1 LLSET
6 TSEGPKIKLSDI
18 PLTMPGNHYIP
29 QKLTTLLVYGRPPL
43 VFGGMLCAIAVMWTR
58 SPVLY
63 ILGVV
68 FLFVSMTFDLVDGWF
83 AARFHPHPV
92 MANLADRIMDK
103 VVYSIIFPLVAVGT
117 MWRIHIITPDINRA
131 ELLHA
136 ILVMILTV
144 TVLVRDNFAN
154 FMRGFAIRCDQDP
167 EYSEFT
173 RLRTIVSA
181 PVGALLYAYAFYV
194 PEGPQTRI
202 YSSISWFGNL
212 PLRGLF
218 FIEIIFLIINLGS
231 IALYCRKYG
240 SLCLDELC
248 LGNEPL
254 RRRILAFFPNALT
267 VMNAMMGLLAVFFAY
282 QGRIREAYLFL
293 IGAAM
298 FDKLDGAL
306 ARKLGLTEPLL
317 AENEQAHT
325 ISLGGILD
333 DIADLVSFCI
343 APAWIF
349 YIVLSAFSDPLVQKI
364 PIALI
369 AWGYAALGLVRL
381 IYFTLDKTPIPGF
394 FKGMPTPAAA
404 MLSVAP
410 LIIFAQA
417 VNESSP
423 WIQFWGIF
431 CCGAMI
437 FTAILMNFYPIRY
450 LHLGRF
456 MSRHPWFTR
465 LTLLLFVS
473 VFTPYFGH
481 VAVLYMLLYTLSPF
495 ITWRIDPHIAAR
507 ESRTKTAGVH

>member
-1 LLSET
+1 
-6 TSEGPKIKLSDI
+6 
-18 PLTMPGNHYIP
+18 MPAHQYIP

-83 AARFHPHPV
+83 AARFHPHSV

-117 MWRIHIITPDINRA
+117 MWRIHMITPGPDRA

-136 ILVMILTV
+136 ILVIILTV

-154 FMRGFAIRCDQDP
+154 FMRGFAIRNDQDP
-167 EYSEFT
+167 EYSEYT

-194 PEGPQTRI
+194 PEGPETRI
-202 YSSISWFGNL
+202 YSSISWLGNL

-218 FIEIIFLIINLGS
+218 FIEILFLVINLGS

-240 SLCLDELC
+240 TLCLDELC
-248 LGNEPL
+248 LGNERL

-306 ARKLGLTEPLL
+306 ARKLGLTEPLP
-317 AENEQAHT
+317 AENKQVHT
-325 ISLGGILD
+325 ISLGGVMD

-349 YIVLSAFSDPLVQKI
+349 YIAFSGFSDPIVEKI

-369 AWGYAALGLVRL
+369 AWGYAAFGLVRL
-381 IYFTLDKTPIPGF
+381 IYFTLDKNPIPGF

-417 VNESSP
+417 ANEGSA
-423 WIQFWGIF
+423 WTQFWGIF
-431 CCGAMI
+431 CCGTMI
-437 FTAILMNFYPIRY
+437 FTAILMNLYPIHY

-465 LTLLLFVS
+465 LSLLLFVS

-481 VAVLYMLLYTLSPF
+481 VAMLYMFLYTLSPF
-495 ITWRIDPHIAAR
+495 ITWRIDPQVAAR
-507 ESRTKTAGVH
+507 ENRTKTAGVL